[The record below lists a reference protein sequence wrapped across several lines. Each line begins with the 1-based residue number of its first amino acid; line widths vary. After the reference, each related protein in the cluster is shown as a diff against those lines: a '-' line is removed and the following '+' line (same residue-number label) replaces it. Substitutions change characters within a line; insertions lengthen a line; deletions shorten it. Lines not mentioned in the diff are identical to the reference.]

1 MKVTIIQPITHD
13 GKLWNVGDTPS
24 VTPELAARL
33 RANGFIADDAADEA
47 APAPIEE
54 EEEQPVCKHE
64 PTPRKPRKT
73 KN

>member
-24 VTPELAARL
+24 VTPELPARL
-33 RANGFIADDAADEA
+33 RANRFIADDAADEA

-54 EEEQPVCKHE
+54 EEQPVCQPE